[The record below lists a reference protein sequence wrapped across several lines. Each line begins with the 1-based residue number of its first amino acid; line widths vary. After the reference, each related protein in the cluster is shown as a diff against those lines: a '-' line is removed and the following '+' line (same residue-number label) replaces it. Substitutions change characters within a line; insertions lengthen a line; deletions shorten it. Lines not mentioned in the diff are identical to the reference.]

1 VTEEER
7 QYFGGLLGQ
16 VNDNIERVLERM
28 GSLERDFQNTKEF
41 LVGDALISGRQR
53 LDMETRITKLERG
66 LRKDPE

>member
-1 VTEEER
+1 MTEEER